1 MGTSVKFFSI
11 QSDKSNFLSSFFF
24 LDLTR
29 IFLFG
34 IPFRINNEFNMKYF
48 CSLFF
53 FYVIS
58 SSMQTDSISF
68 SLFDDFYLFI

>member
-11 QSDKSNFLSSFFF
+11 QFDKSNFLSSFFF

-34 IPFRINNEFNMKYF
+34 IPFEINNEFNMKYF

-58 SSMQTDSISF
+58 SSMQTNSISF
-68 SLFDDFYLFI
+68 SLFDDFYLFV

>member
-1 MGTSVKFFSI
+1 MGTSIKFFSI

-34 IPFRINNEFNMKYF
+34 ILFRINNEFNMKYF
-48 CSLFF
+48 CSLF